1 MPAVKL
7 AGGGATRMGGG
18 VKGMLQ
24 LGGAKLLDHVLA
36 RLGPQC
42 GELAISANG
51 DPDRFSAFGLPVLA
65 DTLPDFPGPLAGV
78 LAGLDWAA
86 ENGADAI
93 VTAAADTPFLPRDL
107 VARLADAAALKGV
120 PIALAASPDETGTPR
135 RHPTFGLWPV
145 SLREDLRAELSGG
158 LRKIVLWTERHG
170 YATALFAASPFD
182 PFFNVNTPQ
191 DMMRAEAILNGGA
204 A

>member
-1 MPAVKL
+1 
-7 AGGGATRMGGG
+7 MGGG
-18 VKGMLQ
+18 DKGLLS
-24 LGGAKLLDHVLA
+24 LGDATLLDNVVG

-42 GELAISANG
+42 AGLAINANG
-51 DPDRFSAFGLPVLA
+51 DPARFARFGLPVVA

-86 ENGADAI
+86 EAGADAI

-107 VARLADAAALKGV
+107 VARLSDAASEKGV
-120 PIALAASPDETGTPR
+120 PIALAASPDEAGAPR

-145 SLREDLRAELSGG
+145 GLREDLRAELSGG
-158 LRKIVLWTERHG
+158 LRKIVLWTDRHG
-170 YATALFAASPFD
+170 AATALFPAEPFD
-182 PFFNVNTPQ
+182 PFFNVNTPE
-191 DMMRAEAILNGGA
+191 DMARAEALLAGSA